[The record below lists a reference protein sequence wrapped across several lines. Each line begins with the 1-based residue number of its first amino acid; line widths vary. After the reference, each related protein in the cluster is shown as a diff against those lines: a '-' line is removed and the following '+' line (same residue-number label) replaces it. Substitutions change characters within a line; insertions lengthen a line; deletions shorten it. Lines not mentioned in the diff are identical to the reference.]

1 MKVLNRDNLQL
12 LLSTCAVLLFLGFQN
27 AHAADIHCK
36 TAFGEKSF
44 TISDSSVAFHSKA
57 QGRKISSIL
66 EARTKVSYLGFRK
79 VLYVNGNKHLIHI
92 ENKRHFND
100 SDDYM
105 SVVNQKGHK
114 MTYPLTCSK

>member
-1 MKVLNRDNLQL
+1 MKILDRDSLQL
-12 LLSTCAVLLFLGFQN
+12 LLSTCALLLFIGFQS
-27 AHAADIHCK
+27 AYAAGIHCK

-57 QGRKISSIL
+57 KGRGISSTL

-79 VLYVNGNKHLIHI
+79 VVYVNGNKHLIHI

-100 SDDYM
+100 SDDYLA
-105 SVVNQKGHK
+105 VVNQKGHK
-114 MTYPLTCSK
+114 MTYPLTCSR

>member
-1 MKVLNRDNLQL
+1 MKILNRDSLHL
-12 LLSTCAVLLFLGFQN
+12 LLSSCALLLFLGFQN
-27 AHAADIHCK
+27 SYAQDVHCK

-57 QGRKISSIL
+57 KGRKISSIL
-66 EARTKVSYLGFRK
+66 EATTKVSHLGFRK
-79 VLYVNGNKHLIHI
+79 VLYINGSKHLIHI
-92 ENKRHFND
+92 ENKRDFND
-100 SDDYM
+100 TNDYM

>member
-1 MKVLNRDNLQL
+1 MKILNRDTLQL
-12 LLSTCAVLLFLGFQN
+12 LLSTCALLLCIGFQN
-27 AHAADIHCK
+27 SYAESIHCK

-44 TISDSSVAFHSKA
+44 TIEDSSVAFHSKEK
-57 QGRKISSIL
+57 GRRISSTL

-79 VLYVNGNKHLIHI
+79 VVYVNGNKNLIHI

-100 SDDYM
+100 SDDYL

-114 MTYPLTCSK
+114 MTYPLTCSR